1 MKAKQ
6 LEYIKTQASR
16 YRNSL
21 EEAGRKHE
29 PVLEHFIVAQLVNG
43 HPIKLRPLA
52 AVVTAARAR
61 IVQSASY
68 RDLKFTQI
76 FATPREYMVARAAYE
91 EQARVL
97 REKVERYN
105 EAARTILRRCEL
117 EDDYPPENAAEALLA
132 NARLAGFKG

>member
-6 LEYIKTQASR
+6 LEYIKTLAGR

-21 EEAGRKHE
+21 EEAARRSE
-29 PVLEHFIVAQLVNG
+29 PVLEHYIVSKLVAG
-43 HPIKLRPLA
+43 HPMKLRPLKE
-52 AVVTAARAR
+52 VVTSARAR
-61 IVQSASY
+61 IVASVSY

-76 FATPREYMVARAAYE
+76 FATPREYMLARATYE

-117 EDDYPPENAAEALLA
+117 EDDYPPENAADALLA
-132 NARLAGFKG
+132 NARLAGFKS